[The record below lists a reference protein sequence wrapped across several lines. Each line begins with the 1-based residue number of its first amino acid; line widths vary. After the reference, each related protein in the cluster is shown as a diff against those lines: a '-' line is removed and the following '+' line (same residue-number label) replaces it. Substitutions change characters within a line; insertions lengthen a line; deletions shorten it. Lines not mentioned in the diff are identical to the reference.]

1 MSDTSTDAGF
11 LTPAVV
17 AYGLPVVIVMLIVV
31 AVAIAFLVHDYRR
44 YSRRIDK
51 LDAAA
56 AARRSAMG
64 RHPAGRHRRQ
74 LSPPDDW
81 PTAVI
86 PPVAHR
92 PRHP

>member
-1 MSDTSTDAGF
+1 MGDM
-11 LTPAVV
+11 LTPAII

-31 AVAIAFLVHDYRR
+31 VASIAFLVHDFRR
-44 YSRRIDK
+44 FSRRMDK

-64 RHPAGRHRRQ
+64 RHPAGRHRQ